1 MQIPFMKLS
10 GAGNDFVVVDNRRE
24 ILPIPATE
32 FARQVCQRRLSVGAD
47 GLLLLS
53 ESISADFRM
62 EYFNAD
68 GSQAETCGNGARC
81 IAQFAHLNGIVGTE
95 IRFETVAGLYQ
106 AEILGSQVKVQLGN
120 PQQVRINFPMKLENE
135 CLSISFVNTGV
146 PHVVNLVSELETVD
160 LAHVGAE
167 IRYHESFEPEGT
179 NVNWVKIQGRHD
191 IDIRT
196 YERGVE
202 GETLACGTG
211 SIAGAIVAVLTGNVE
226 TPVAVKTASG
236 IILTVDFDHEVVSEK
251 IEITNTSLEG
261 DARLV
266 CRGQLTS
273 SAWDY

>member
-1 MQIPFMKLS
+1 MKLC
-10 GAGNDFVVVDNRRE
+10 GAGNDFVVIDNRRDV
-24 ILPIPATE
+24 LPIPSTE
-32 FARQVCQRRLSVGAD
+32 FARRVCHRRLSVGAD

-53 ESISADFRM
+53 ESIFADFRM

-81 IAQFAHLNGIVGTE
+81 IAKFAHLNGISGTE

-106 AEILGSQVKVQLGN
+106 AEILGSQQVKVQLGN
-120 PQQVRINFPMKLENE
+120 PQQVRINFPLKLDNE

-146 PHVVNLVSELETVD
+146 PHVVNLVTELAAID
-160 LAHVGAE
+160 LAHMGAK
-167 IRYHESFEPEGT
+167 IRYHKSFGPRGT

-191 IDIRT
+191 IGIRT
-196 YERGVE
+196 YERGIE

-211 SIAGAIVAVLTGNVE
+211 SVAGAIIAVLTGNVE

-236 IILTVDFDHEVVSEK
+236 IVLTVHFAHKIVGEK

>member
-1 MQIPFMKLS
+1 M
-10 GAGNDFVVVDNRRE
+10 
-24 ILPIPATE
+24 
-32 FARQVCQRRLSVGAD
+32 
-47 GLLLLS
+47 
-53 ESISADFRM
+53 
-62 EYFNAD
+62 
-68 GSQAETCGNGARC
+68 
-81 IAQFAHLNGIVGTE
+81 
-95 IRFETVAGLYQ
+95 
-106 AEILGSQVKVQLGN
+106 
-120 PQQVRINFPMKLENE
+120 
-135 CLSISFVNTGV
+135 
-146 PHVVNLVSELETVD
+146 
-160 LAHVGAE
+160 GAE

-211 SIAGAIVAVLTGNVE
+211 SIAGAIVSVLTGNVE

-236 IILTVDFDHEVVSEK
+236 IILTVHFDHEVVSEK